1 MLFIIETPAGR
12 LATMRRPR
20 GGDDLD
26 QEMSELRAAGVDVL
40 VSALCDEEYGWAGLA
55 READAAAAAGLEF
68 VSFPIVDGSIPDE
81 ASAVAALADRMAEH
95 LRAGRFVATHCWAGI
110 GRSSLLAGTALVRLG
125 LSPGE
130 AWRRIRKGR
139 GLPVPDNPI
148 QESWLHS
155 FMDPRA
161 GRGPR

>member
-1 MLFIIETPAGR
+1 MLFIIETPVGR

-26 QEMSELRAAGVDVL
+26 QEMFELRAAGVDVL

-81 ASAVAALADRMAEH
+81 SSAVAALADRMAEH
-95 LRAGRFVATHCWAGI
+95 LRGGRFVATHCWAGI
-110 GRSSLLAGTALVRLG
+110 GRSSLLAGTALIRLG

-130 AWRRIRKGR
+130 AWRRIRTAR
-139 GLPVPDNPI
+139 GIPVPDNPI
-148 QESWLHS
+148 QESWLHR
-155 FMDPRA
+155 FTEP
-161 GRGPR
+161 